1 MMRSLLSGLFM
12 LWTCATPFVAGAA
25 DLVLAEG
32 GKSEYRIVIAA
43 DASPSTQYA
52 AKELQ
57 AFLKQISAAELPL
70 VTDREAAT
78 GHEIVLGQAAASR
91 PWRLPSTCRGWATR
105 AT

>member
-1 MMRSLLSGLFM
+1 MMRPCLSTFFI
-12 LWTCATPFVAGAA
+12 LWVCATPFPLGPAISSWPT
-25 DLVLAEG
+25 G

-57 AFLKQISAAELPL
+57 TFLKQISAAELPV

-78 GHEIVLGQAAASR
+78 GHEIMLGASSH
-91 PWRLPSTCRGWATR
+91 LKALGSPSICRDWATK
-105 AT
+105 AM